1 MFLFGVFNGLFECTV
16 WPSFTTLVKEKDLGK
31 AFSFVSMSN
40 NVWLAIIPI
49 WNGYLFDTA
58 SKGGPEDYS
67 LVLLSM
73 FTMLCVGLVIEI
85 CLFVLKYCNC
95 GTFLKECVLILKKRP
110 LPGAREAPGPSKI
123 AFVAPNYPNQIWA
136 S

>member
-73 FTMLCVGLVIEI
+73 FSMLCVGLVIEI
-85 CLFVLKYCNC
+85 CLFVIDGGHNGSLN
-95 GTFLKECVLILKKRP
+95 
-110 LPGAREAPGPSKI
+110 
-123 AFVAPNYPNQIWA
+123 
-136 S
+136 